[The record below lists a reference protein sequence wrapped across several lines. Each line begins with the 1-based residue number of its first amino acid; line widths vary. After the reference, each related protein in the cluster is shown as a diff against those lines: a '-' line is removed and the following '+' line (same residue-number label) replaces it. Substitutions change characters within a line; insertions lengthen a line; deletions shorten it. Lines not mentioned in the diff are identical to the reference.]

1 MWAWGDHGHMFMPD
15 CNTVLMKLNARIKDI
30 HQRATANKMMLNAA
44 KHWFFILHQDF
55 HNSHFQS
62 FPSRLVMWNHSTKA
76 RNLCAVMDEHLHVSP
91 KAHVSTLYA
100 ALKLLSSKDVLNLE
114 NNDPH
119 KYTWKLFS
127 FPWPSWTNMICH
139 FVEAVVWL
147 PKMADHHSSQ
157 SIWKTSQFL
166 GSLLPWHVKNSE
178 IKFWIVYQLVVS
190 KLAKLKTWFSRKR
203 HILLLFWPFV
213 KLLTIWLKLEN
224 NFPQKYTW
232 KSFVFSCNPL
242 EL

>member
-1 MWAWGDHGHMFMPD
+1 MHASRTFTKEPLQTRW
-15 CNTVLMKLNARIKDI
+15 CLMLQSIGSSFYIKI
-30 HQRATANKMMLNAA
+30 FTTATS
-44 KHWFFILHQDF
+44 
-55 HNSHFQS
+55 SHFHHGWWCETTQRKPEISVQS
-62 FPSRLVMWNHSTKA
+62 WMNIYMYHWRPM
-76 RNLCAVMDEHLHVSP
+76 SP
-91 KAHVSTLYA
+91 PYYA
-100 ALKLLSSKDVLNLE
+100 ALQWLSSKDVLNLE